1 MHFEFA
7 TANRIIFGPGCLNQ
21 VGPLAA
27 ELGQRA
33 LVVTGSRVER
43 ADRLIGLLTKP
54 GLACKC
60 FSVSGEPSVES
71 LMQGLD
77 AAGLHKCDLVLG
89 IGGGSVI
96 DTGKAIAAL
105 LNNSGDVMEYLEVIG
120 NGQPLQQPPVP
131 YIAIPTT
138 AGTGAEVTRNAVLKS
153 TRHAVKV
160 SLRSPL
166 MLPNIA
172 LVDPE
177 LTLSMP
183 PSVTAA
189 TGMDALTQLLEAMV
203 SKKSNPLT
211 DGICR
216 EGLLRAAGSLK
227 IAYLEPD
234 NLKARND
241 MSLASLF
248 SGLALANAGLG
259 AVHGIAGPLG
269 GMCAAPHGSACARL
283 LPIVSA
289 ANVTALQNRQPGSA
303 ALERYRT
310 AARLLTGDGSAT
322 VNDGIEWLCGLCT
335 GLRIPTLSECGFK
348 EDQISQLVHQAQ
360 QASSM
365 KGNPVEL
372 TAEELEEIIRS
383 AF

>member
-7 TANRIIFGPGCLNQ
+7 TANRIIFGPGCLNK

-27 ELGQRA
+27 ELGQRV
-33 LVVTGSRVER
+33 LVVTGSRVEP
-43 ADRLIGLLTKP
+43 ADKLLDLLTKLD
-54 GLACKC
+54 LACKC
-60 FSVSGEPSVES
+60 FSVSGEPSVET

-77 AAGLHKCDLVLG
+77 TAGRHKCDLVLG

-105 LNNSGDVMEYLEVIG
+105 LNNTGDVMEYLEVIG
-120 NGQPLQQPPVP
+120 NGQPLKQPPVA

-216 EGLLRAAGSLK
+216 EGLHRAAGSLK
-227 IAYLEPD
+227 KAYLEPD
-234 NLKARND
+234 NLKARSD

-283 LPIVSA
+283 LPVVTA

-303 ALERYRT
+303 GLKRYRA
-310 AARLLTGDGSAT
+310 AARLLTGNGSAT
-322 VNDGIEWLCGLCT
+322 VNDGIEWLYRLCT
-335 GLRIPTLSECGFK
+335 GLRIPTLSECGFR